1 MSTMLESV
9 LHPALFLSKSEIL
22 RRYEAA
28 RAATALAFAA
38 LMGDEM
44 PMVIRAL
51 RPSDLGETNDI
62 WAETVTAAANAYQ
75 DSQVADQNIP
85 DDTAVCLYGL
95 MDTSD
100 PQMVTAVRVK
110 GGQGLQV
117 EWDLFPLIHN
127 DPRPEARTGYA
138 AIPLVIT
145 SGLNISVSYY
155 IRQASPQTISGVE
168 IVLLGL
174 VAEKK
179 GKILEG

>member
-1 MSTMLESV
+1 MSTQLESV

-22 RRYEAA
+22 RRYETA
-28 RAATALAFAA
+28 RAAVAKTFES
-38 LMGDEM
+38 LMGSQMD
-44 PMVIRAL
+44 MVIRAL
-51 RPSDLGETNDI
+51 RPSDLAETNDI
-62 WAETVTAAANAYQ
+62 WAETVTAVANAYQ
-75 DSQVADQNIP
+75 DSQIADQNVP

-110 GGQGLQV
+110 AGQGLQV
-117 EWDLFPLIHN
+117 EWDLFPIIHN
-127 DPRPEARTGYA
+127 DSRPEARTGYA
-138 AIPLVIT
+138 ATPLVIT
-145 SGLNISVSYY
+145 SGLNVTVSYY